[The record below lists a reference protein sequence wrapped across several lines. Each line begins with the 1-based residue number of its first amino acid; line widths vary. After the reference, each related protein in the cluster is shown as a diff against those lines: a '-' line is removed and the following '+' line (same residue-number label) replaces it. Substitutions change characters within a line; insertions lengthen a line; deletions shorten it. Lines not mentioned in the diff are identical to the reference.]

1 MIKLEIQL
9 SDWLGSYNDA
19 SAITLSILLN
29 IIISILGV
37 IPSAFLTA
45 ANITIFGF
53 EYGLLI
59 SFIGEVL
66 GALISFILYRKG
78 IKKFI
83 HKKPIQH
90 KHLVRLREAAGTEA
104 FLLVLGLRLFPL
116 MPSGLVTL
124 SGAFSKMGTINF
136 AVASSLG
143 KIPSIIIE
151 AYSIQEVLIM
161 SWKGKI
167 ILFFFSLFLIV
178 SLWKRISRSGK

>member
-1 MIKLEIQL
+1 MEFHLIE
-9 SDWLGSYNDA
+9 WLGSFNAA
-19 SAITLSILLN
+19 SAILFSILLN
-29 IIISILGV
+29 IIISILGI

-45 ANITIFGF
+45 ANIKLFGF
-53 EYGLLI
+53 EYGLMI

-66 GALISFILYRKG
+66 GAIVSFILYRKG
-78 IKKFI
+78 IQKFVHSQRI
-83 HKKPIQH
+83 NHRY
-90 KHLVRLREAAGTEA
+90 LLRLRESTGTEA

-161 SWKGKI
+161 SWKGKV
-167 ILFFFSLFLIV
+167 ILLALALFLIV
-178 SLWKRISRSGK
+178 SLWKRMNMSGK